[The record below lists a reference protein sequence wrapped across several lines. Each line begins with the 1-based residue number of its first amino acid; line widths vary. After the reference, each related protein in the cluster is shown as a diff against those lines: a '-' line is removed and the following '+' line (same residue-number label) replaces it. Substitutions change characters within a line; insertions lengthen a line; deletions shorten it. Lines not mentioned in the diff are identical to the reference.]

1 MLDDILEIKNEQP
14 APAPQKTSC
23 LTDPIT
29 PKHLFALLDRY
40 KDAYLVARALDGYGT
55 LVKVLGFVGAGML
68 LLYGASWVNNGRLGD
83 ASFAFGVVCI
93 VAGLFMAVLFYFAGV
108 LVSAQGQILNATLDS
123 AVNGSPFLTDEH
135 RARIMSLPSA
145 SAL

>member
-1 MLDDILEIKNEQP
+1 MLDDILETKSEPSSTASQ
-14 APAPQKTSC
+14 QSSC

-40 KDAYLVARALDGYGT
+40 RDAYLVARALDGYGT
-55 LVKVLGFVGAGML
+55 LVKVMGFVGAAIL
-68 LLYGASWVNNGRLGD
+68 FLYGVSWLNNGRLGD

-93 VAGLFMAVLFYFAGV
+93 LGGLFVAALSYFAGV
-108 LVSAQGQILNATLDS
+108 LVSAQGQILKAALDS
-123 AVNGSPFLTDEH
+123 AVNGSPFLRNED

>member
-1 MLDDILEIKNEQP
+1 MLDDVLEVKNEQR
-14 APAPQKTSC
+14 ATAPQKSSC

-55 LVKVLGFVGAGML
+55 LVKVLGFVGAAML
-68 LLYGASWVNNGRLGD
+68 FLYGVSWLNNGRLGD
-83 ASFAFGVVCI
+83 ANFAFGLVCI
-93 VAGLFMAVLFYFAGV
+93 VAGLFIAALFYFAGV
-108 LVSAQGQILNATLDS
+108 LVSAQGQILRATLDS
-123 AVNGSPFLTDEH
+123 AVNGSPFLRNED